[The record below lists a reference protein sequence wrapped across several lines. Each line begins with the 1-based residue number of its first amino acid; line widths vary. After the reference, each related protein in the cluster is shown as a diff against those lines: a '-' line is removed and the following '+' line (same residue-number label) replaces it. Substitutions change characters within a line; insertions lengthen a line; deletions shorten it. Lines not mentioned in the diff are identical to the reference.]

1 MENLHEQIEEVDEYN
16 RLLESVLEE
25 LCKELDLDPQELKED
40 PTSLQLMYDTMLN
53 SGGGGAAIQGG
64 LPATILMISFIAGI
78 VGAAGMSMPDVGKV
92 LRSLPKQALV
102 GLLGKL
108 KGFIVKVKSGKKL
121 TPDEKAQARDTLASA
136 LKEKGYA
143 TRSA

>member
-25 LCKELDLDPQELKED
+25 LCKELYLDPQELKED

-78 VGAAGMSMPDVGKV
+78 VGAAGMSMPG
-92 LRSLPKQALV
+92 LRALPKQALV